1 MFEFSHSLGDVIKRA
16 RLEQGLTQ
24 INLAGRIA
32 IDSRTILNID
42 NYNGNPKMEVLFPL
56 IRTLKIDPWPIFYPE
71 LDGQNASFRQMQL
84 LLKECSEEEMEALLP
99 ICKAALSVLRSKNVI
114 EIK

>member
-32 IDSRTILNID
+32 IDSRTILNIE
-42 NYNGNPKMEVLFPL
+42 NYNRPMANFLSGIRWSKRIVPSNAVAFKGMQRGRDGSPAADLQGGAFGPEVKKCD
-56 IRTLKIDPWPIFYPE
+56 RNKIGI
-71 LDGQNASFRQMQL
+71 
-84 LLKECSEEEMEALLP
+84 
-99 ICKAALSVLRSKNVI
+99 
-114 EIK
+114 

>member
-1 MFEFSHSLGDVIKRA
+1 MFESSHSLGDVIKRA

-32 IDSRTILNID
+32 IDSRTILNIE

-56 IRTLKIDPWPIFYPE
+56 IRTLKIDPWPIFLSGIRWSKRIVPS
-71 LDGQNASFRQMQL
+71 NAVAFKGMQ
-84 LLKECSEEEMEALLP
+84 
-99 ICKAALSVLRSKNVI
+99 RGRD
-114 EIK
+114 

>member
-1 MFEFSHSLGDVIKRA
+1 MFEFSRPLGDVVKRT

-24 INLAGRIA
+24 VNLAERIS
-32 IDSRTILNID
+32 IDSRTILNIE

-56 IRTLKIDPWPIFYPE
+56 IRALKIDPWKVFYPE
-71 LDGQNASFRQMQL
+71 LNDQNAAFRQMQL
-84 LLKECSEEEMEALLP
+84 LLKECSEEEIEVLLP
-99 ICKAALSVLRSKNVI
+99 VCKTVLSVLKSKKVI